1 MRISD
6 WSSDRC
12 SSDLD
17 SPTERVSMTVT
28 LTELE
33 RRCVDAGVKMTSQ
46 RRIILQVLEAAADH
60 PSVDEVYRR
69 AKDIDSSISIATVYR
84 TLSLFDEMHIVQRH
98 DFNETF
104 ARCEVTVAHK
114 HPLNDV
120 GTGEV
125 GEYPHEPSEIQTARL
140 NEEQEDD
147 PSVQQAHTG

>member
-6 WSSDRC
+6 WSSDVC
-12 SSDLD
+12 SSDLINRSSD

-69 AKDIDSSISIATVYR
+69 AKDIDSSISIAT
-84 TLSLFDEMHIVQRH
+84 
-98 DFNETF
+98 
-104 ARCEVTVAHK
+104 
-114 HPLNDV
+114 
-120 GTGEV
+120 
-125 GEYPHEPSEIQTARL
+125 EIGRASCREKVCQY
-140 NEEQEDD
+140 
-147 PSVQQAHTG
+147 V

>member
-1 MRISD
+1 
-6 WSSDRC
+6 
-12 SSDLD
+12 
-17 SPTERVSMTVT
+17 MTVT
-28 LTELE
+28 LTELA

-84 TLSLFDEMHIVQRH
+84 TLSLFDEMNIVQRH

-104 ARCEVTVAHK
+104 ARSEVNVATP
-114 HPLNDV
+114 HPPIAV

-125 GEYPHEPSEIQTARL
+125 VAFQTEPLAPLPARSAA
-140 NEEQEDD
+140 E
-147 PSVQQAHTG
+147 HGTT

>member
-1 MRISD
+1 MA
-6 WSSDRC
+6 
-12 SSDLD
+12 
-17 SPTERVSMTVT
+17 VN

-69 AKDIDSSISIATVYR
+69 AKDLDSSISIATVYR
-84 TLSLFDEMHIVQRH
+84 TLSLFDEMNIVQRH

-104 ARCEVTVAHK
+104 ARFEVNVAH
-114 HPLNDV
+114 HHHLIDV

-125 GEYPHEPSEIQTARL
+125 VEFQNEPLEILKAKIADELGYELVDHRL
-140 NEEQEDD
+140 ELYGRKKK
-147 PSVQQAHTG
+147 P